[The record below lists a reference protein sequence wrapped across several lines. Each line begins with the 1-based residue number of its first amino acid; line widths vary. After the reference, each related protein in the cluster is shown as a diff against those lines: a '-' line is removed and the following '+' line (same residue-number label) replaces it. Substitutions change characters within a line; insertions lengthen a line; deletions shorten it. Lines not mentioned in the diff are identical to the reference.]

1 MAMTKEHQILPRILR
16 YRSAPGYL
24 GMCRSEFNK
33 SVRPFVRE
41 FPIGVRGVGFDRY
54 ELDEWADNYIAENA
68 IDQRAS
74 GAGLSVSAR
83 KRAEAKRAEQS
94 KTEFQQ
100 ALELIRRKR

>member
-1 MAMTKEHQILPRILR
+1 MAMIKENQFLPRILR

-41 FPIGVRGVGFDRY
+41 FPVGVRGVGFDRY
-54 ELDEWADNYIAENA
+54 ELDEWADNYIAQNA
-68 IDQRAS
+68 IDKRAC

-83 KRAEAKRAEQS
+83 NRAEARAEQS
-94 KTEFQQ
+94 KTEFWQ
-100 ALELIRRKR
+100 ALELVRRKR